1 MSFKLNQS
9 KLIGSKLIGSKLIGA
24 LVPSALALGVL
35 ATVGCKQPDLSCV
48 SYHGYFAAKYE
59 LEDGDPASPCGAL
72 PGDVLGIQSYYS
84 DMGGRPDLNDTTVA
98 IRPAYADD
106 LIFHALE
113 QGVVDLTMDENTQ
126 AIGGFTSAKPSGAE
140 DFCESTE
147 LSSTNISI
155 PEVPE
160 VPDDPETPDDDES
173 APLQPATTIGYTWS
187 NFKTVVNAEDQGTQF
202 SADLHFEQDGC
213 AADYHVTAMYPLSEC
228 ATDADCE
235 AAGNINP
242 LYATECSTAL
252 GLCVLADEP
261 PSYL

>member
-1 MSFKLNQS
+1 MSFNHFKLNR
-9 KLIGSKLIGSKLIGA
+9 A
-24 LVPSALALGVL
+24 LVASALVLGVL
-35 ATVGCKQPDLSCV
+35 VTVGCKQPDLNCV

-72 PGDVLGIQSYYS
+72 PGDVLGLQTYYA
-84 DMGGRPDLNDTTVA
+84 DAGGRPDLAKATVA
-98 IRPAYADD
+98 IRPTYVND
-106 LIFHALE
+106 LIFHALD
-113 QGVVDLTMDENTQ
+113 QGVADLSMDENTQ
-126 AIGGFTSAKPSGAE
+126 SLGDFTSGKPSGSQ
-140 DFCESTE
+140 DFCEIPD

-160 VPDDPETPDDDES
+160 VLDDPETPDDDES
-173 APLQPATTIGYTWS
+173 YPLQPATTVGYTWS

-202 SADLHFEQDGC
+202 SADMHFEQDGC
-213 AADYHVTAMYPLSEC
+213 EADYHVTAMYPLSEC
-228 ATDADCE
+228 TTTADCE
-235 AAGNINP
+235 ADGNINP